1 MIKTA
6 DKNYDLERLVKCFK
20 CKVPSLVCFT
30 PATAYD
36 HHFLEKLK
44 CDEHTVQIFDK
55 GYSNYGAFKHFIEYK
70 SGFVTR
76 ITENAKYE
84 VTLNSLIPENNYS
97 GVLSDEIIIV
107 EVDKRN
113 VKTKLKLG
121 KIKYYDRDQKKL
133 LSLLAIYLNLEP
145 T

>member
-1 MIKTA
+1 MFQMQSS
-6 DKNYDLERLVKCFK
+6 RL
-20 CKVPSLVCFT
+20 LYFT

-36 HHFLEKLK
+36 HHFLEQLK

-55 GYSNYGAFKHFIEYK
+55 GYSNYGAFKHFTEYK

-107 EVDKRN
+107 EVDKRS

-121 KIKYYDRDQKKL
+121 KIKYYNRDQKKL

>member
-1 MIKTA
+1 M
-6 DKNYDLERLVKCFK
+6 
-20 CKVPSLVCFT
+20 S
-30 PATAYD
+30 
-36 HHFLEKLK
+36 
-44 CDEHTVQIFDK
+44 EH
-55 GYSNYGAFKHFIEYK
+55 K

-76 ITENAKYE
+76 ITENAEYE

-97 GVLSDEIIIV
+97 GVLLDEIILV
-107 EVDKRN
+107 EVDKRS

-121 KIKYYDRDQKKL
+121 KIKFYNRDQKKL